1 MKTILLTLSVLL
13 VGWLSASSQGIV
25 TSWVLD
31 SIEANNTLL
40 RALRSESEASKL
52 QNLAGL
58 TLADP
63 EVEFSYMW
71 GQPSDVPNKI
81 NVGVSQSFDFATLSG
96 AKKRVANRQNCIVES
111 DYQQT
116 RLAVLLEAE
125 QTLAD
130 LTYYNALIRL
140 YDERIAHLNNHSELL
155 HEALQRGE
163 TNIIDVNTADLELKS
178 MTANRRMAEIERDA
192 SLSSLI
198 RLNGGK
204 EIIFT
209 NSEMCI
215 IDTSKSFEQWYA
227 EAEQHN
233 PMLGSLRTAI
243 ELSKEELSL
252 SKSEGLPSFS
262 VGYINELVKGS
273 NYHGVSVG
281 LSVPL
286 WSNRGKV
293 KAAKASLNA
302 SQIRLEDAQMQFY
315 AELQSQY
322 SRVQSLAKLAKDYND
337 ALSRLNNKAALDKA
351 LNAGQISVI
360 DYIQEMR
367 LYYDVKTKLMEAQ
380 RDLAKAYASLSIYTR

>member
-178 MTANRRMAEIERDA
+178 MTADRRMAEIERDA